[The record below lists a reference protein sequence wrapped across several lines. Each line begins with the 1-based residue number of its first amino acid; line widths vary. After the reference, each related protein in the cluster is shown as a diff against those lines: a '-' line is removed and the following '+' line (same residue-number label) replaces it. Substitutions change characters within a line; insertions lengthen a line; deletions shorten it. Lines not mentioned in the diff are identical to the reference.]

1 MVYVFSIL
9 WQQSLTVSN
18 PPSCRVLELR
28 ALQKAR
34 ESHTYNGGA
43 HRHTGDANRT

>member
-1 MVYVFSIL
+1 MVHVFSIL

-18 PPSCRVLELR
+18 PPSCTVLELR

-34 ESHTYNGGA
+34 ESHTYNGSA
-43 HRHTGDANRT
+43 HSHTRDANRT